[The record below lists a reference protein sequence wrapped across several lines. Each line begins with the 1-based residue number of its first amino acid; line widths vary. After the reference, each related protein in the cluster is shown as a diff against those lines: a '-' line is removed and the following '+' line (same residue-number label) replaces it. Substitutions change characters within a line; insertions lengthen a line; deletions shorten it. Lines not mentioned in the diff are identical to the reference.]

1 MKLYKLTF
9 NKYESDIFQNSISC
23 NKKIEPHSI
32 TVQKGTLFVAVNKV
46 SELEW
51 LDQYGSGIKVAE
63 YLGGIL
69 ILDEKPIF
77 EKEE

>member
-9 NKYESDIFQNSISC
+9 NKYDQNSISC
-23 NKKIEPHSI
+23 NKIEPHFI
-32 TVQKGTLFVAVNKV
+32 TVHEGTLFVAVNKV

-69 ILDEKPIF
+69 ILDEKSIF